1 MFQGVKI
8 RTVGKYSRRFS
19 TKENPNDRAEVT
31 QQLESKAEFQERKV
45 RASIN
50 ADGKE
55 QAQKGN
61 GTSAVVN
68 RGTH

>member
-1 MFQGVKI
+1 MKI

-19 TKENPNDRAEVT
+19 TKGNKNDRAEVT
-31 QQLESKAEFQERKV
+31 QQLKSKAEFQEKKI
-45 RASIN
+45 RASVN